1 MLCSVSG
8 RGTVAM
14 LVIFR
19 CALSFEVSSCLTEG
33 YSAFVA
39 GMCSTACPNS
49 NVFRSRLRDKEVPV
63 Y

>member
-49 NVFRSRLRDKEVPV
+49 NVYFDPG
-63 Y
+63 